1 MTTVRAYRRL
11 LGRAGLMLAA
21 LALLAAAIVYGLS
34 ERALRR
40 VWDVPLA
47 TVSVP
52 TDAAAIAEGRRLA
65 TIRGC
70 ANGCHGKPGI
80 GGAVFDDDRWYGR
93 LVAPNLGDAVRRY
106 SDAELAR
113 VIRHGIK
120 RDGSA
125 VQVMPSD
132 MFAQLDDAD
141 LGAIIAFLR
150 AEPAV
155 EHALPASTTG
165 PLLRWQ
171 LAFGAPGASF
181 AAARIDHAA
190 PHPPKPRADDA
201 RAWGRYL
208 AHSTCTE
215 CHGADLRGIHE
226 AGFHTPPLVAVAAYP
241 LEDFRQLM
249 RTGVALGGR
258 TLNDLMTR
266 VARERTSRFTDAEID
281 ALHAYLVTLASAE
294 P

>member
-1 MTTVRAYRRL
+1 MSIAEAFWRR
-11 LGRAGLMLAA
+11 LGRAGMILVVLGLMMATII
-21 LALLAAAIVYGLS
+21 IVLS

-40 VWDVPLA
+40 TWDVPLTTLA
-47 TVSVP
+47 VP

-65 TIRGC
+65 ATRGC

-93 LVAPNLGDAVRRY
+93 LVAPNLSEAAHRY

-113 VIRHGIK
+113 AIRHGVK
-120 RDGSA
+120 RDGTA
-125 VQVMPSD
+125 MQVMPSD

-155 EHALPASTTG
+155 ERALPPSTTG

-171 LAFGAPGASF
+171 LVFGAPAATF
-181 AAARIDHAA
+181 TAARIDHAA
-190 PHPPKPRADDA
+190 PRAAKPPPGQPQ
-201 RAWGRYL
+201 AWGRYL

-215 CHGADLRGIHE
+215 CHGADLRGINE

-241 LEDFRQLM
+241 LEDFRRLM
-249 RTGVALGGR
+249 RTGVALGDR
-258 TLNDLMTR
+258 SLNELMTR
-266 VARERTSRFTDAEID
+266 VARERTSHFTDAEID
-281 ALHAYLVTLASAE
+281 ALHAYLITLAGVV

>member
-1 MTTVRAYRRL
+1 MSIARTFWRR
-11 LGRAGLMLAA
+11 LGRAGLILVVLGLM
-21 LALLAAAIVYGLS
+21 AAATIHVLS

-40 VWDVPLA
+40 TWDVPLTA
-47 TVSVP
+47 LAVP

-65 TIRGC
+65 ATRGC

-93 LVAPNLGDAVRRY
+93 LVAPNLSEAVRRY

-113 VIRHGIK
+113 VIRHGVK
-120 RDGSA
+120 RDGTA

-155 EHALPASTTG
+155 AHALPASTAG

-171 LAFGAPGASF
+171 LAFGAP
-181 AAARIDHAA
+181 AATFTTARIDHAA
-190 PHPPKPRADDA
+190 PHPAKPPPDQPH
-201 RAWGRYL
+201 AWGRYL
-208 AHSTCTE
+208 AHSTCSE
-215 CHGADLRGIHE
+215 CHGADLRGVNE
-226 AGFHTPPLVAVAAYP
+226 AGFHTPPLAAVAAYP
-241 LEDFRQLM
+241 LEDFRRLM
-249 RTGVALGGR
+249 RTGMALGDR
-258 TLNDLMTR
+258 SLNELMTR
-266 VARERTSRFTDAEID
+266 VARERTNHFTDAEID
-281 ALHAYLVTLASAE
+281 ALHAYLITLASAA

>member
-1 MTTVRAYRRL
+1 MSTAPPYRRL
-11 LGRAGLMLAA
+11 LGRASLILAA
-21 LALLAAAIVYGLS
+21 LILLAGVTVYWLS
-34 ERALRR
+34 ERSLQRS
-40 VWDVPLA
+40 WDVPLTA
-47 TVSVP
+47 FALP
-52 TDAAAIAEGRRLA
+52 GDAAAIAEGRRLA

-80 GGAVFDDDRWYGR
+80 AGAVFDDDRWYGR
-93 LVAPNLGDAVRRY
+93 LVAPNLSEVVRRY
-106 SDAELAR
+106 SDAELERA
-113 VIRHGIK
+113 IRHGIK
-120 RDGSA
+120 RDGRA

-132 MFAQLDDAD
+132 MFARLDDAD

-155 EHALPASTTG
+155 EHALPASTAG

-171 LAFGAPGASF
+171 LVFGAPAATFAS
-181 AAARIDHAA
+181 ARIDHAA
-190 PHPPKPRADDA
+190 PHPAKPDA
-201 RAWGRYL
+201 AEPRAWGRYL

-215 CHGADLRGIHE
+215 CHGADLRGIDE
-226 AGFHTPPLVAVAAYP
+226 GGFHTPPLAAVAAYP
-241 LEDFRQLM
+241 PEDFRRLM

-281 ALHAYLVTLASAE
+281 ALHAYLGTLANVA